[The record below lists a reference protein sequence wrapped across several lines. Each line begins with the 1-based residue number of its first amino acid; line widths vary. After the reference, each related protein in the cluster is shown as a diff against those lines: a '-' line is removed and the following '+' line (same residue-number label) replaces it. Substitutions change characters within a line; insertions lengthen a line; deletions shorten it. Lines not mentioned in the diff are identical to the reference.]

1 VKLVVGER
9 LSGSHGGDHRTGE
22 DGGTPVQVGQGRQGS
37 RIGPVEVIEEQ
48 DEGGMG
54 PPQPDERLERRHL
67 RWRGLAGLEP
77 SSGNTAAR
85 ADRPVGAENLC
96 HLCRCPLGAVGS
108 VACPVRGWRALA
120 PGVQ

>member
-1 VKLVVGER
+1 MKLVVGER

-67 RWRGLAGLEP
+67 RRRGAGRAGAKLGEHCSQGGQPASAMAGAP
-77 SSGNTAAR
+77 SASRRAEAR
-85 ADRPVGAENLC
+85 GT
-96 HLCRCPLGAVGS
+96 
-108 VACPVRGWRALA
+108 
-120 PGVQ
+120 